1 MIDEKELMG
10 LREKLQFEQA
20 RATLLENC
28 DCGIP
33 YAHLQWVLDYVK
45 KFELGGCASYYS
57 ASEYILEALEPTLDE
72 LENAGLDEKENI
84 RNFLKYNGLFEAV
97 GNKMLESA
105 KEDFEDISLVLNEVE
120 FRAEP
125 NGLYFSL
132 KEFEKEEFIEEV
144 KESNNPLK
152 NELIAKHKALFEMLD
167 ISSILEQ
174 EADYSN
180 TINQEQRAG
189 RIRRQ

>member
-1 MIDEKELMG
+1 MIDEKELME

-152 NELIAKHKALFEMLD
+152 NELIAKHKALFEKLD
-167 ISSILEQ
+167 IYSILKQ
-174 EADYSN
+174 EVDYS
-180 TINQEQRAG
+180 NQEQRAG